1 MAGANIPLSLD
12 NRRFIAGMQQSAGAV
27 GAFVARMNVDL
38 ANAGKQADYFTSRFN
53 QGFGRMAG
61 NLKSTGQNLS
71 TFVTAPL
78 AAMAGAAYKTFGDID
93 ALERSL
99 SQYGVTLS
107 QVKQLAKL
115 PGLGIEEAAGSLT
128 SLLSVKYDADLARR
142 ALMGLGNAL
151 TLTGKGKAELEG
163 INTALAQMKGKGKV
177 SAEEINQI
185 AERLPMIRDLMQKA
199 FGTAD
204 TEVLQKMGL
213 SADEFLS
220 KITAQLEKL
229 PKATAGPKAILENF
243 FDSVKIG
250 AYEVGKA
257 FERNFALSAKFEALG
272 NKIDELSQRFA
283 GLDPNVQKAIL
294 TAAGFAAAAG
304 PVMIVLGQI
313 VSIAPKV
320 ATAWTLITGPVGLA
334 VAAVTLMVTTT
345 ENGMLTIA
353 NALGTV
359 TSLLTGNWRGAWE
372 SGVATVRGATATILE
387 LASAL
392 PRTFMEI
399 GISIADALN
408 LDKGNVLQNSEAR
421 MRSYLGVWDEWIAK
435 IAGVKNGLD
444 EVYGKISGKIS
455 ATTGGMLNEQ
465 VIGEESGKKQTADN
479 ALLRNIIDKN
489 QIRSALQAKIKEL
502 NESAA
507 AERKQVERAVGDEK
521 LKADAIRAINK
532 KLAADIAAERAK
544 EAKKGISDT
553 LGGANPR
560 IAAILAADKKAYEDR
575 EKVFG
580 EHLQRMAFI
589 GQKSPFNILPDSL
602 KLPKINFQGFDDAF
616 SSLEDRATTKLIG
629 VFGRL
634 RLATTEQL
642 SGFAAT
648 VGSTLSSSIGNAF
661 DSLGQALAGKTNFL
675 TSIFGILADAAAQL
689 GKSLIAMGTPLLFLG
704 PPLGALGLK
713 QVLAGGALVAGS
725 SLIRGFAK
733 FAQGGIV
740 SGPVYGLMGEYDG
753 VRNNPEVI
761 APLAKL
767 RSMLLPMFR
776 QAVDLGR
783 GVSASSVPGPAML
796 AVHVTGGWRQT
807 GRDLEFVIDQR
818 IKANAARTGR

>member
-99 SQYGVTLS
+99 SQYGVTLGE
-107 QVKQLAKL
+107 VKQIAKL
-115 PGLGIEEAAGSLT
+115 PGLGIEEAAGSIV
-128 SLLSVKYDADLARR
+128 SLLSVKYNADLAKR
-142 ALMGLGNAL
+142 AIIGFGNAL
-151 TLTGKGKAELEG
+151 TQSGKGKAELEG

-220 KITAQLEKL
+220 KITTQLEKL

-243 FDSVKIG
+243 VDSAKIG

-304 PVMIVLGQI
+304 PVLIALGSI

-320 ATAWTLITGPVGLA
+320 AAAWGIMTGPVGLA
-334 VAAVTLMVTTT
+334 IATIGLLVAET
-345 ENGMLTIA
+345 EYAGPAITS
-353 NALGTV
+353 ALGAV
-359 TSLLTGNWRGAWE
+359 SSFMQGDWKGAWE
-372 SGVATVRGATATILE
+372 GGVDTVRNAIATMVELSAMVPQMFLKLGASISGALGFETSQKRLE
-387 LASAL
+387 EQIAW
-392 PRTFMEI
+392 FD
-399 GISIADALN
+399 GIA
-408 LDKGNVLQNSEAR
+408 
-421 MRSYLGVWDEWIAK
+421 AK
-435 IAGVKNGLD
+435 IAGRVAVTGD
-444 EVYGKISGKIS
+444 ELG
-455 ATTGGMLNEQ
+455 ALNE
-465 VIGEESGKKQTADN
+465 A
-479 ALLRNIIDKN
+479 
-489 QIRSALQAKIKEL
+489 
-502 NESAA
+502 
-507 AERKQVERAVGDEK
+507 AVG
-521 LKADAIRAINK
+521 AMTGTVRPP
-532 KLAADIAAERAK
+532 
-544 EAKKGISDT
+544 KGGGGGGGGRSGGST
-553 LGGANPR
+553 SNALGGANPR

-580 EHLQRMAFI
+580 EHLQRMAII
-589 GQKSPFNILPDSL
+589 GQKNPFNNIIPEVL
-602 KLPKINFQGFDDAF
+602 KINLPLPEVNAPQVKAPTFMQTWKDSIRGSFGQIIESLPGQFAQLAGAFAQG
-616 SSLEDRATTKLIG
+616 L
-629 VFGRL
+629 GRL
-634 RLATTEQL
+634 GEKDFNIGNFMGEQL
-642 SGFAAT
+642 GRLLQAFGQQVLSTVPALIATSKALKGALSNPYIAIPAALALIAIGSKIQSNAMKAPKKFAA
-648 VGSTLSSSIGNAF
+648 
-661 DSLGQALAGKTNFL
+661 
-675 TSIFGILADAAAQL
+675 
-689 GKSLIAMGTPLLFLG
+689 
-704 PPLGALGLK
+704 
-713 QVLAGGALVAGS
+713 
-725 SLIRGFAK
+725 
-733 FAQGGIV
+733 GGIV
-740 SGPVYGLMGEYDG
+740 SGPVYGLMGEYEG
-753 VRNNPEVI
+753 VRTNPEVI

-796 AVHVTGGWRQT
+796 AVHVTGSMRQT